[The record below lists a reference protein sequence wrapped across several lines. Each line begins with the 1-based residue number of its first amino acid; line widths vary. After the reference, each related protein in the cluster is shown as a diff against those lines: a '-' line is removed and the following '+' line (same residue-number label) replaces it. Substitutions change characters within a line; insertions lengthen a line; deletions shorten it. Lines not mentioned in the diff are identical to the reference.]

1 MKTPNNIPLERMQAQ
16 VKFFSRDKGF
26 GFLKRTGKLDVFL
39 SSKELERAGI
49 KDLKENEVLEFDLM
63 PVPGK
68 GGKALNL
75 KKVEK

>member
-1 MKTPNNIPLERMQAQ
+1 MQAQ

-39 SSKELERAGI
+39 SNKELERAGI
-49 KDLKENEVLEFDLM
+49 KDVKENEVLEFDLM